1 MSRDGSITLTW
12 ADGDYAFR
20 LGWGEIELIQEACD
34 AGPWTILER
43 MQMRQCYIGDISDT
57 LHCALIGGGT
67 EPVKAKKLIELYV
80 EKRPPAENLLHAI
93 AILQVGLHGTPDETV
108 GEPQAASPV
117 ESSLIASPME
127 N

>member
-20 LGWGEIELIQEACD
+20 LGWGEIEMLQEACD
-34 AGPWTILER
+34 AGPWAILER
-43 MQMRQCYIGDISDT
+43 LQLRQCLIGDIANT
-57 LHCALIGGGT
+57 LRCGLIGGGT
-67 EPVKAKKLIELYV
+67 EPTKAKKLIELYV

-108 GEPQAASPV
+108 GEPVAASPA
-117 ESSLIASPME
+117 ESSLTAFPME